1 MLLMFTYNNN
11 NNKRVESSNHYIRTA
26 DVFDGNEDA
35 DVGLGAL
42 GHFVR
47 L

>member
-1 MLLMFTYNNN
+1 MLLMFTYN